1 MALLMLTTGMLNSCL
16 KIGKNIQTIHHCRWI
31 TRLDVEIDTAIL
43 LSTGFGLTISLIG
56 FCFGVGL
63 LVVGIL
69 DGKYSRILIAHIL
82 KNVTFMIMSIGFI
95 LKRFAG
101 GLDISGPNFLV
112 HIVLSVCFGIL
123 FPIFCSICVF
133 KYYQYLQRREKFC
146 KVLLELYKEKKLA
159 SKLKAKK
166 KTK

>member
-1 MALLMLTTGMLNSCL
+1 MALLMLTTGMLNSCF
-16 KIGKNIQTIHHCRWI
+16 KMGENIKSIVYYRWI
-31 TRLDVEIDTAIL
+31 TRLDFEIDTEIL
-43 LSTGFGLTISLIG
+43 LSTGFGLAISLIG